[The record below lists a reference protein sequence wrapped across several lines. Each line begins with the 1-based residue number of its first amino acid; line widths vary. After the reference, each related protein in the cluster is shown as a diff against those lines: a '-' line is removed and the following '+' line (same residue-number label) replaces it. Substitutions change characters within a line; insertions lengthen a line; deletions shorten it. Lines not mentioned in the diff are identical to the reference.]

1 MIPDANSTQIFQCKK
16 WLNVSVQ
23 WYLELEDN
31 NIIYIVLTGDSGQD
45 NRYSSNCTDSNIP

>member
-1 MIPDANSTQIFQCKK
+1 MTPDANSTQISQCKK

-45 NRYSSNCTDSNIP
+45 NRDFSNCTDSNIP

>member
-1 MIPDANSTQIFQCKK
+1 MTPDANSTQIYPCKK

-31 NIIYIVLTGDSGQD
+31 NIIYITGDSGQD